1 MFCRMRRWR
10 KEILA
15 LVDMRF
21 CVFNALCKRFGAC
34 LVGDDRPNPA
44 ARVHNSGDDSKGDN
58 EGGKDDGGR
67 GYEDDGNDGDDGD
80 DDGSNG
86 DDDDAKWRQTQQS
99 NIKPTSTARNVVV
112 TTARAT
118 MKAARA
124 TVAGSNT
131 RTMATMVTTAT
142 KAAMAATMTP
152 NGDKDNDDGI
162 CRHQQRRDI
171 LCRSKSAGKCDRQLI
186 SRGDTSRTSFP
197 LCWGGCRPH
206 KPSRYRERRRA

>member
-99 NIKPTSTARNVVV
+99 NIKPTSTASNVVV
-112 TTARAT
+112 TTARVMA
-118 MKAARA
+118 KAARA
-124 TVAGSNT
+124 TRTTT
-131 RTMATMVTTAT
+131 RMVTTA
-142 KAAMAATMTP
+142 AAAAAAAATMTP
-152 NGDKDNDDGI
+152 NGDKDNEDGI
-162 CRHQQRRDI
+162 CRRQQCRDI
-171 LCRSKSAGKCDRQLI
+171 IRRSKSTGKHDRQLI
-186 SRGDTSRTSFP
+186 SRGGTSRTSFP

-206 KPSRYRERRRA
+206 KPSWYRERRRA